1 MPKANLIDPVQDR
14 FEKRMAFDSHL
25 KRYKKAIQAGCYLE
39 ALMIDYA
46 CLEDRLR
53 YLLFYLGMLQSPA
66 SGSIGSRRTAASYKR
81 ILDRYM
87 QKGDRTIRH
96 IAGKR
101 NLIRCIFLLV
111 AENKPDQDDVVQ
123 TVLCASLSDAVRVRE
138 VLDLMT
144 EIEAWCD
151 YRNAVVHDLMDKS
164 VVSLD
169 AHIAEQAELGYKLFR
184 RLDNMV
190 GWVDRKHISRKIG
203 IEISRSRQKSKQG
216 RR

>member
-1 MPKANLIDPVQDR
+1 MPKASLIDPVQDR
-14 FEKRMAFDSHL
+14 FEKRMAFDSHM
-25 KRYKKAIQAGCYLE
+25 KRYKQAMQARCYLE
-39 ALMIDYA
+39 ALMIGYA

-66 SGSIGSRRTAASYKR
+66 SGSIGNRRTTASYKR

-87 QKGDRTIRH
+87 QKGDRSIRH

-101 NLIRCIFLLV
+101 NLTRCIFLLV

-123 TVLCASLSDAVRVRE
+123 TVLCASLSDEGRVSE
-138 VLDLMT
+138 TLDLLKN
-144 EIEAWCD
+144 IEAWCD
-151 YRNAVVHDLMDKS
+151 YRNAAVHDLMNKS

-203 IEISRSRQKSKQG
+203 IEISKSRQKNKQG

>member
-1 MPKANLIDPVQDR
+1 
-14 FEKRMAFDSHL
+14 
-25 KRYKKAIQAGCYLE
+25 
-39 ALMIDYA
+39 
-46 CLEDRLR
+46 
-53 YLLFYLGMLQSPA
+53 
-66 SGSIGSRRTAASYKR
+66 
-81 ILDRYM
+81 M
-87 QKGDRTIRH
+87 QKGDRSIRH

-101 NLIRCIFLLV
+101 NLIRCIFLLA

-138 VLDLMT
+138 VLDLMK

-169 AHIAEQAELGYKLFR
+169 AHLAEQAELGNKLFR
-184 RLDNMV
+184 RLDNIV

-203 IEISRSRQKSKQG
+203 IEISRNRQKNKLG